1 MRAIIY
7 VRQSL
12 DRAGEGVAVERQ
24 LAKCTELANARD
36 LEVIEVIT
44 ENDTSASKGARPG
57 FESIVERLE
66 REEFGVIVV
75 WHVDRLYRQVKD
87 LVRLMDVAER
97 HPLHIMTVSGG
108 DLDLSNPTG
117 RMFATMTA
125 GVARYEIEHKSER
138 QVASNIKRAREGVR
152 HISTRPYGYE
162 QKDGAWQI
170 VEAEAAVLRETVN
183 RYIAGETFYTI
194 AKDLKARGIVGM
206 NGKPFTYQNLTLR
219 ATNPALAGVRLYKG
233 EIVSEDGQ
241 WPPIIDKVTWERF
254 TTAHAARR
262 HTQDWSKALK
272 YVGSGLYR
280 CGVCGLP
287 LMVTRDFKTSTP
299 VYQCNDY
306 HVRRNLA
313 AVDEF
318 VESRVID
325 RLSAPD
331 VSSLLTPTV
340 DEAALAAEAQDV
352 RARIDGLAELF
363 ADGLLSKVAVQEQ
376 SAKLNERLAA
386 IRARL
391 DSSNPAL
398 NAAVQSGDIQK
409 FWRESVTL
417 MNKRRIID
425 ALFTV
430 RIMPTKRGGRNKF
443 RPEDVIIELR

>member
-36 LEVIEVIT
+36 LDVIDVIT
-44 ENDTSASKGARPG
+44 ENDTSASKGDRPG
-57 FESIVERLE
+57 FELMLERLE
-66 REEFGVIVV
+66 REEFGVVIV

-87 LVRLMDVAER
+87 LVRLMDMAEK

-138 QVASNIKRAREGVR
+138 QVASNIRRAREGVR

-162 QKDGAWQI
+162 QNGGVWQI
-170 VEAEAAVLRETVN
+170 VEPEAAVLRETIN
-183 RYIAGETFYTI
+183 RFIAGETFYSI
-194 AKDLKARGIVGM
+194 AKDLKSRGVVGM
-206 NGKPFTYQNLTLR
+206 NGKPFSYQNLTLR

-241 WPPIIDKVTWERF
+241 WPPIVDKATWERF
-254 TTAHAARR
+254 STALAARR

-272 YVGSGLYR
+272 YVGSGLYS
-280 CGVCGLP
+280 CGTCGAP
-287 LMVTRDFKTSTP
+287 LMVTSDFKTGRN
-299 VYQCNDY
+299 VYQCRDY
-306 HVRRNLA
+306 HVRRRLLE
-313 AVDEF
+313 VDEL
-318 VESRVID
+318 VEAEVVA

-331 VSSLLTPTV
+331 ATGLLTPSV
-340 DEAALAAEAQDV
+340 DESALAAEAQDV
-352 RARIDGLAELF
+352 RARLDGLAELF
-363 ADGLLSKVAVQEQ
+363 ADGLLTKVAVKEQ
-376 SAKLNERLAA
+376 SAKLNERLSA

-398 NAAVQSGDIQK
+398 NAVVQSGDIQN
-409 FWRESVTL
+409 FWRDSVTL

-430 RIMPTKRGGRNKF
+430 RIMPTKRGGRNEF

>member
-24 LAKCTELANARD
+24 LAKCTELASARD

-138 QVASNIKRAREGVR
+138 QIASNIKRAREGVR
-152 HISTRPYGYE
+152 HISNRPYGYE
-162 QKDGAWQI
+162 QSGGVWQI
-170 VEAEAAVLRETVN
+170 VEPEAAVLRETVN
-183 RYIAGETFYTI
+183 RFIAGETFYSI
-194 AKDLKARGIVGM
+194 AKDLKSRGVVGM
-206 NGKPFTYQNLTLR
+206 NGKPFSYQNLTLR

-233 EIVSEDGQ
+233 ETVNEDGQ
-241 WPPIIDKVTWERF
+241 WPPIIDKATWERF
-254 TTAHAARR
+254 STALAARR

-272 YVGSGLYR
+272 YVGSGLY
-280 CGVCGLP
+280 VCGLCGAP
-287 LMVTRDFKTSTP
+287 LMVTSDFKSGRN
-299 VYQCNDY
+299 VYQCRDY
-306 HVRRNLA
+306 HVRRRLLEVDELVEA
-313 AVDEF
+313 AV
-318 VESRVID
+318 VA

-331 VSSLLTPTV
+331 ASGLLTPSV

-398 NAAVQSGDIQK
+398 NAVVESGDIQK

-430 RIMPTKRGGRNKF
+430 RIMPTKRGGRNEF
-443 RPEDVIIELR
+443 RPEDVVIDLR

>member
-36 LEVIEVIT
+36 LDVIDVIT
-44 ENDTSASKGARPG
+44 ENDTSASKGDRPG
-57 FESIVERLE
+57 FEMMLERLE
-66 REEFGVIVV
+66 REEFGVVIV

-87 LVRLMDVAER
+87 LVRLMDMAEK

-138 QVASNIKRAREGVR
+138 QVASNIRRAREGVR

-162 QKDGAWQI
+162 QNGGVWQI
-170 VEAEAAVLRETVN
+170 VEPEAAVLRETIN
-183 RYIAGETFYTI
+183 RFIAGETFYSI
-194 AKDLKARGIVGM
+194 AKDLKSRGVVGM
-206 NGKPFTYQNLTLR
+206 NGKPFSYQNLTLR

-241 WPPIIDKVTWERF
+241 WPPIVDKATWERF
-254 TTAHAARR
+254 STALAARR

-272 YVGSGLYR
+272 YVGSGLYT
-280 CGVCGLP
+280 CGTCGAP
-287 LMVTRDFKTSTP
+287 LMVTSDFKTGRN
-299 VYQCNDY
+299 VYQCRDY
-306 HVRRNLA
+306 HVRRRLLE
-313 AVDEF
+313 VDEL
-318 VESRVID
+318 VEAEVVA

-331 VSSLLTPTV
+331 ATGLLTPSV
-340 DEAALAAEAQDV
+340 DESALAAEAQEV
-352 RARIDGLAELF
+352 RARLDGLAELF
-363 ADGLLSKVAVQEQ
+363 ADGLLTKVAVKEQ
-376 SAKLNERLAA
+376 SAKLNERLSA

-430 RIMPTKRGGRNKF
+430 RIMPTKRGGRNEF